1 MAGVILVS
9 VWKYTP
15 MIMIAVLG
23 KLQTISNDY
32 YEAAQVDGATIWQQ
46 FWHITFPFILPPLT
60 VVMLMRFI
68 FLFNKWDLIYMLT
81 GGGPLNATATL
92 PMMLYSQAFSS
103 YNLGRAAAIG
113 VLMFVILLLIS
124 RAYYRLN
131 EMAERRLQ
139 A

>member
-1 MAGVILVS
+1 
-9 VWKYTP
+9 
-15 MIMIAVLG
+15 
-23 KLQTISNDY
+23 
-32 YEAAQVDGATIWQQ
+32 
-46 FWHITFPFILPPLT
+46 
-60 VVMLMRFI
+60 ML
-68 FLFNKWDLIYMLT
+68 
-81 GGGPLNATATL
+81 
-92 PMMLYSQAFSS
+92 LYSLAFSS

>member
-1 MAGVILVS
+1 
-9 VWKYTP
+9 
-15 MIMIAVLG
+15 
-23 KLQTISNDY
+23 
-32 YEAAQVDGATIWQQ
+32 
-46 FWHITFPFILPPLT
+46 
-60 VVMLMRFI
+60 MRFI